1 MEYIDKIGERIETRS
16 LFIYLVNI
24 YIIFS
29 IGDILNH
36 SHYLYPY
43 IFKIIS
49 GVLIVII
56 SFVYLTIRN
65 LYMNVL
71 NFSILKKLS
80 TYFWIV
86 FIYMMFFY
94 LNHLFFKSGF
104 LMNTGLLDNYY
115 SPIRFPLRF
124 NHEFIL
130 YIFTSGILFPIWEE
144 LVQRVCTVVF
154 LSRLFPLWICVIL
167 QAIIFGLLH
176 MDKPLLIILF
186 ALLSFFLW
194 FVTKSI
200 IPSIIF
206 HMLYN
211 IHGGLLIYYNIDVI
225 PRW

>member
-16 LFIYLVNI
+16 LFIYLVII

-36 SHYLYPY
+36 SHYLYPD

-49 GVLIVII
+49 GVLILII
-56 SFVYLTIRN
+56 SFVYLPIRN

-104 LMNTGLLDNYY
+104 LMKG
-115 SPIRFPLRF
+115 
-124 NHEFIL
+124 
-130 YIFTSGILFPIWEE
+130 
-144 LVQRVCTVVF
+144 C
-154 LSRLFPLWICVIL
+154 
-167 QAIIFGLLH
+167 
-176 MDKPLLIILF
+176 LIIIIVLF
-186 ALLSFFLW
+186 DFHSGSIMNLSCISLHQEFCFQYG
-194 FVTKSI
+194 KS
-200 IPSIIF
+200 
-206 HMLYN
+206 
-211 IHGGLLIYYNIDVI
+211 
-225 PRW
+225 